1 MIPVKRTDIRLKAA
15 PRKVILKFLD
25 FANPSRFQPVVD
37 AVLGMGEAAAEL
49 QLSGILAEFEHRHF
63 DLPAAFLENYE
74 RLAHYAAVSDI
85 SSTKKMLIG
94 AYFTHEYSFQAAA
107 LFNPS
112 IVLHPD
118 QTGIAPGQTRF
129 ILSLRATGEGHI
141 SSISFLTGILG
152 ENGEVML
159 EASSQRLT
167 TGKHL
172 TDLHFDKHFLLD
184 RLLLNEEYKALL
196 ASLLPESFNEKQVL
210 ELVADQP
217 SLREQILK
225 IFDENY
231 DLRFSTSSPIDSR
244 VLFPASGSESNGME
258 DARFVLFE
266 EGDTKTYFGTYTA
279 YNGKVICPQLIETQ
293 DFQFFKIRPLHGAAA
308 SDKGMALFPR
318 KINGQY
324 AMIGRQGGRSLS
336 IMFSNDLYCWNE
348 YQPLQH
354 PQRDWELL
362 QMGNCGSPIETPKG
376 WLLLTHAVGAMRKYV
391 LSLTLLDLENPER
404 VISSLEHPLLSP
416 NEEEREGYVP
426 NVLYTCGMMLHNGQL
441 VIPYAMSDN
450 AISFATVELV
460 DVLFEMM
467 NDK

>member
-37 AVLGMGEAAAEL
+37 AVLGMDEAAAEL
-49 QLSGILAEFEHRHF
+49 QLRGILAEFEHRHF
-63 DLPAAFLENYE
+63 DLPGAFLGNFE

-85 SSTKKMLIG
+85 SPTKKMLIG

-118 QTGIAPGQTRF
+118 QTGIAPGQHRF
-129 ILSLRATGEGHI
+129 VLTLRATGEGHI

-152 ENGEVML
+152 ENGEVTL

-167 TGKHL
+167 TGKRL
-172 TDLHFDKHFLLD
+172 TDMHFDKHFLLD

-244 VLFPASGSESNGME
+244 VLFPASGAESNGME

-266 EGDTKTYFGTYTA
+266 EDDTKTYLATYTA

-293 DFQFFKIRPLHGAAA
+293 DFQYFKIRPLHGAAA

-336 IMFSNDLYCWNE
+336 IMYSNDLYCWND

-362 QMGNCGSPIETPKG
+362 QMGNCGSPIETPQG

-391 LSLTLLDLENPER
+391 LSLTLLDLHQPNL
-404 VISSLEHPLLSP
+404 VIASLEQPLLSP

-426 NVLYTCGMMLHNGQL
+426 NVLYTCGMMLHAGQL
-441 VIPYAMSDN
+441 IIPYAMSDN
-450 AISFATVELV
+450 AISFATVELE
-460 DVLFEMM
+460 DVLLELAI
-467 NDK
+467 